1 MLIHFN
7 IVNRLNDDI
16 TKVRPKI
23 YCKKFSNILFQM
35 NSFIKTVSLKTILLG
50 NNPWLI
56 RFKKEKKKQIC

>member
-7 IVNRLNDDI
+7 IVNRLNGDI

-23 YCKKFSNILFQM
+23 SCKKFSNILFQM

-56 RFKKEKKKQIC
+56 RFKKEKENQIC